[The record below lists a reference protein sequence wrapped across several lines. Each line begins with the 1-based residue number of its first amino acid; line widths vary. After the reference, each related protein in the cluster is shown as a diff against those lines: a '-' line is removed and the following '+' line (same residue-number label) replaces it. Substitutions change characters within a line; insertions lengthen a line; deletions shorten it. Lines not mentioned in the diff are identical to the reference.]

1 MPAYAVR
8 VIHVDAGGRRRR
20 LHLLTGSVSAAI
32 DQVLQ
37 LYGDARV
44 LSACRLVPAFRR
56 KHP

>member
-8 VIHVDAGGRRRR
+8 VTHVDAGGRRRR
-20 LHLLTGSVSAAI
+20 LHLLTASVSAAI

-37 LYGDARV
+37 LYGDARS
-44 LSACRLVPAFRR
+44 LSACRLPAPFRR